1 MLHDH
6 ERKVYHVAAQ
16 LGQIYP
22 SEFSKHTSR
31 FLRRTVAALMRE
43 AVRALAAGVF
53 RVFSFLTI
61 AIEHLAPLL
70 QNRRVAEKLQ
80 MLMRQ
85 ARFMLSTEAHGSVVP
100 YLKSLY
106 VCLSPRPTAAAWS
119 FCRFCR
125 DPGAMQ
131 LLHRYVSADKVCG
144 TAARLLC
151 FLWLKRL
158 LGTLTQ
164 RLDPA
169 DVRLH
174 EKTVAIRQF
183 VRGSQK
189 ATVKNVSVLQ
199 AWESVVLFGASASEA
214 DDHKESQGFMG
225 LSMPVVAVSG
235 AVIPFYH

>member
-1 MLHDH
+1 MYACVPVQQP
-6 ERKVYHVAAQ
+6 R
-16 LGQIYP
+16 LGHFVVIAEIPRQCSCY
-22 SEFSKHTSR
+22 T
-31 FLRRTVAALMRE
+31 AM
-43 AVRALAAGVF
+43 F
-53 RVFSFLTI
+53 RLI
-61 AIEHLAPLL
+61 
-70 QNRRVAEKLQ
+70 
-80 MLMRQ
+80 
-85 ARFMLSTEAHGSVVP
+85 
-100 YLKSLY
+100 
-106 VCLSPRPTAAAWS
+106 
-119 FCRFCR
+119 
-125 DPGAMQ
+125 
-131 LLHRYVSADKVCG
+131 RYVALLP
-144 TAARLLC
+144 RLLC